1 MASVQFQIHTDKE
14 NATATGLKTIG
25 GGLQGGKSFQA
36 HKTPRRA
43 LGLVNEAHR
52 VGLGPQVPAPQLK
65 GGITSSLSAHA
76 LKPKNGVADRDSKLK
91 QRQQVD
97 KENPVQKAKQ
107 HGEKTTARPIPPAK
121 QQHLPTW
128 SLPDIEYMPPPS
140 PPRDDD
146 EDMLPVKDRASTYVH
161 KLLSW
166 RPQCLFGA
174 QPDSEEEEEEEERE
188 RQRIMEE
195 LDNLPALN
203 EDVFPMANLH
213 LSCEELDVDSLELP
227 TMDDLLIPEVPDDS
241 LDCTAQTSLPQADCS
256 ASASLTNLL
265 EDSADISLPRLEDSA
280 DISLSQVKESANT
293 SLNELEDSA
302 SAFQI
307 KPHGCAQASV
317 PQLDDSSNVSLTQ
330 LDDSLL
336 GLEQHLGSL
345 EIKDYSLPSTPSH

>member
-1 MASVQFQIHTDKE
+1 MASIQFQIHTDKE

-76 LKPKNGVADRDSKLK
+76 LKPKNGVTDRDSKLK

-128 SLPDIEYMPPPS
+128 SLPDIEYMPP
-140 PPRDDD
+140 RDDD
-146 EDMLPVKDRASTYVH
+146 EDRAVH
-161 KLLSW
+161 ELLSW
-166 RPQCLFGA
+166 QQCLFGA
-174 QPDSEEEEEEEERE
+174 QPDREEEEEEEEERE

-213 LSCEELDVDSLELP
+213 LSCEELDVDSLELS

-307 KPHGCAQASV
+307 KPHV
-317 PQLDDSSNVSLTQ
+317 
-330 LDDSLL
+330 
-336 GLEQHLGSL
+336 
-345 EIKDYSLPSTPSH
+345 